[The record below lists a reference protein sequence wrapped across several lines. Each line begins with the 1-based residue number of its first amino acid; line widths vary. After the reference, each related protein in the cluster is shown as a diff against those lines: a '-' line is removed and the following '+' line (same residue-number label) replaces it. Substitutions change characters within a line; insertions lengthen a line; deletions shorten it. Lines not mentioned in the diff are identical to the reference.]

1 MLAKISHAKDAGAVC
16 LRIEVAQSLLLRI
29 GQAVQGNIRTV
40 GTVPLRIG
48 EDIDICFFSVAY
60 RFGILVHL
68 YIFIRHVLEV
78 QHPGIENIF
87 FAFRNEQVT
96 LNHKFRIKAGINF
109 GMIHG
114 FPTGFINSIHSD
126 LVQLF
131 AIYARFS
138 RDSAGNSVAAGD
150 SAIIEKKNFGIF
162 FKAKFFTPVYRHIG
176 NDRSRRVFSQ
186 FIGFF

>member
-78 QHPGIENIF
+78 QHPVIHDIF
-87 FAFRNEQVT
+87 FAFRNQQMGFY
-96 LNHKFRIKAGINF
+96 HKLRVQSHK
-109 GMIHG
+109 HLCV
-114 FPTGFINSIHSD
+114 IHS
-126 LVQLF
+126 F
-131 AIYARFS
+131 PA
-138 RDSAGNSVAAGD
+138 
-150 SAIIEKKNFGIF
+150 
-162 FKAKFFTPVYRHIG
+162 
-176 NDRSRRVFSQ
+176 
-186 FIGFF
+186 